1 MFFRNPSFMAVSTP
15 KIRVVSWLK
24 SCGFIYDFLKRVLRW
39 PHYLTIE
46 VSRIMLA
53 PARFGPP
60 VGFYSALEAYSPDRI
75 RILIHGQILPEL
87 PHRSL
92 IRMAGM
98 DQNGQQPWPIFTAFI
113 PDARLVGGSLAPMDD
128 RKRLLK
134 EACYGDRYCMDEPSF
149 NQCISYSS
157 LALQGD
163 WTSVTGRFSSGYYH
177 WMTDD
182 LPRLASLIHMPAN
195 TRILIRE
202 PMRKYQRE
210 SLKLLGLE
218 ERVHPVSGR
227 HFTVERFHFS
237 SPVGMTGC
245 TNPFVVSWLREQY
258 SGYLRPDTG
267 LPEKLFVLRRGKT
280 RGLLNQD
287 ELAEYLMH
295 RGWVPIDL
303 EECSFERQITLFANA
318 SQIIAEHG
326 AALTNLLWCR
336 PGTKVLELCAHNFLN
351 GCYEGIALCTGLD
364 HRFEIFEADRANRI
378 HVPLEKLLVLVKGW

>member
-1 MFFRNPSFMAVSTP
+1 MAVSTL
-15 KIRVVSWLK
+15 KIRVLSWLK
-24 SCGFIYDFLKRVLRW
+24 RCGCIYDFLKRVLRW
-39 PHYLTIE
+39 PRDLAIE
-46 VSRIMLA
+46 VSRIIFA
-53 PARFGPP
+53 PAHFGPP
-60 VGFYSALEAYSPDRI
+60 VGFYSALEACPSDRI
-75 RILIHGQILPEL
+75 RVLVHGQILPAL

-92 IRMAGM
+92 IQMAGM
-98 DQNGQQPWPIFTAFI
+98 EQNGQQPWPIFTAFI
-113 PDARLVGGSLAPMDD
+113 SHARLVGSSLAPMDD
-128 RKRLLK
+128 RKLLLK
-134 EACYGDRYCMDEPSF
+134 EACYGDRYCKDEPSF
-149 NQCISYSS
+149 NQCIPFSS
-157 LALQGD
+157 VALQGD

-182 LPRLASLIHMPAN
+182 LPRLASLRHMPSQ

-218 ERVHPVSGR
+218 DRVDPVSGR

-258 SGYLRPDTG
+258 ARYLRPGTG

-280 RGLLNQD
+280 RGVINQD
-287 ELAEYLMH
+287 ELAEHLMR

-303 EECSFERQITLFANA
+303 EECSFEHQIALFANA
-318 SQIIAEHG
+318 SHIIAEHG

-336 PGTKVLELCAHNFLN
+336 PETKILELCADNFLN
-351 GCYEGIALCTGLD
+351 GCYEGIALCVGLD
-364 HRFEIFEADRANRI
+364 HRFEIFKADWANRI
-378 HVPLEKLLVLVKGW
+378 HVPLERLLGLIQGW